1 MRATAP
7 TFDYY
12 TPDTI
17 SDAVNLIG
25 KLKPV
30 NIIAGGTDFVPAV
43 RLKGFRPKH
52 VVSLV
57 NLRKEL
63 SYVTFKGG
71 AVRIGALTKIR
82 DAQRS
87 EHLRKNATCLHEALS
102 QIGSVQIRNMAT
114 IGGNLCNASPAADSA
129 PPLLVLDASVEI
141 VRRGGRRTIPLK
153 DFFLGP
159 GKTVLRKGELLKEIA
174 FRPEAGTVSSFQKLG
189 RTRGEDISVAAAAV
203 LLKTDGSRISHARIA
218 LGSVAPIPIRAYKSE
233 KELLGKAASEAVLDS
248 AAAKAAEEA
257 EPITDVRATGDYR
270 RSAVKALV
278 RQGLARALERAR
290 GGA

>member
-12 TPDTI
+12 TPRT
-17 SDAVNLIG
+17 VTEVLNLIG

-30 NIIAGGTDFVPAV
+30 NMIAGGTDFVPAV
-43 RLKGFRPKH
+43 RLNGFRPKN

-57 NLRKEL
+57 NLRREL
-63 SYVTFKGG
+63 SYVTFKGDT
-71 AVRIGALTKIR
+71 VRIGALTRIR
-82 DAQRS
+82 DVQRS
-87 EHLRKNATCLHEALS
+87 EHIRKATCLHEALA

-141 VRRGGRRTIPLK
+141 VRRGGRRTIPLR

-159 GKTVLRKGELLKEIA
+159 GKTVLRKGELLKDIA
-174 FRPEAGTVSSFQKLG
+174 FRSEAGTASAFQKLG
-189 RTRGEDISVAAAAV
+189 RTRGEDISTATAAI
-203 LLKTDGSRISHARIA
+203 LLKTDGSKISQARIA
-218 LGSVAPIPIRAYKSE
+218 LGSVAPTPIRAYKSE
-233 KELLGKAASEAVLDS
+233 KELVGKTVSEAILDA

-257 EPITDVRATGDYR
+257 KPITDVRASGDYR

-278 RQGLARALERAR
+278 RQGLAEALERAR

>member
-1 MRATAP
+1 MRATVP

-12 TPDTI
+12 SPRTVTE
-17 SDAVNLIG
+17 ALNLIG

-71 AVRIGALTKIR
+71 TVRIGALTRIR
-82 DAQRS
+82 DAHRS
-87 EHLRKNATCLHEALS
+87 EHLRKKATCLHEALS

-129 PPLLVLDASVEI
+129 SPLLVLDASVQI
-141 VRRGGRRTIPLK
+141 VRKGGRRTIPLK

-159 GKTVLRKGELLKEIA
+159 GKTVLRKGELLKEIT
-174 FRPEAGTVSSFQKLG
+174 FRPDADTASSFQKLG
-189 RTRGEDISVAAAAV
+189 RTRGKDISIATAAV
-203 LLKTDGSRISHARIA
+203 LLKTDGSRISQARIA

-233 KELLGKAASEAVLDS
+233 KELVGKVTSEAVLDS

-257 EPITDVRATGDYR
+257 KPITDVRTTGDYR

-278 RQGLARALERAR
+278 RQGLAQALQRAR
-290 GGA
+290 GDA

>member
-12 TPDTI
+12 TPKT
-17 SDAVNLIG
+17 VTEVLNLIG
-25 KLKPV
+25 KLRPV
-30 NIIAGGTDFVPAV
+30 SIIAGGTDFVPAV

-63 SYVTFKGG
+63 SYVTFKDGT
-71 AVRIGALTKIR
+71 VRIGALTKIR

-87 EHLRKNATCLHEALS
+87 EHLRKKATCLHEALS

-129 PPLLVLDASVEI
+129 PPLLVLDASVEVI
-141 VRRGGRRTIPLK
+141 RKGGRRTIPLE
-153 DFFLGP
+153 DFFVGP
-159 GKTVLRKGELLKEIA
+159 GKTALRKGELLREIT
-174 FRPEAGTVSSFQKLG
+174 FRPEAGTASSFQKLG
-189 RTRGEDISVAAAAV
+189 RTRGEDISTATAAV
-203 LLKTDGSRISHARIA
+203 LLKTDGSKISHARIA
-218 LGSVAPIPIRAYKSE
+218 LGSVAPTPIRAHKAE
-233 KELLGKAASEAVLDS
+233 KELVGKAASESVLDS
-248 AAAKAAEEA
+248 VASKASEEA
-257 EPITDVRATGDYR
+257 SPISDVRATADYR

-278 RQGLARALERAR
+278 MRGLAEALESAR
-290 GGA
+290 GDA

>member
-12 TPDTI
+12 TPRTV
-17 SDAVNLIG
+17 SELVSLIG

-30 NIIAGGTDFVPAV
+30 TVIAGGTDFVPAV
-43 RLKGFRPKH
+43 RLKGFRPKN

-57 NLRKEL
+57 NLRKAL
-63 SYVTFKGG
+63 SYVTSKRGT
-71 AVRIGALTKIR
+71 VRIGALTKIR
-82 DAQRS
+82 DVQRS
-87 EHLRKNATCLHEALS
+87 GHIRKTTCLHEALS

-129 PPLLVLDASVEI
+129 PPLLVLDASLEI
-141 VRRGGRRTIPLK
+141 IRKGGRRTIPLR

-159 GKTVLRKGELLKEIA
+159 GKTTLRRGELLREIA
-174 FRPEAGTVSSFQKLG
+174 FRPEAGTASSFQKLG
-189 RTRGEDISVAAAAV
+189 RTRGEDISTATAAV
-203 LLKTDGSRISHARIA
+203 LLKIDGSKISQARIA
-218 LGSVAPIPIRAYKSE
+218 LGSVAPTPIRAYKSE
-233 KELLGKAASEAVLDS
+233 KELVGKAISETILD
-248 AAAKAAEEA
+248 AAAVKAAEEA
-257 EPITDVRATGDYR
+257 KPITDVRASGDYR

-278 RQGLARALERAR
+278 REGLTQALARAR

>member
-7 TFDYY
+7 TFNYY
-12 TPDTI
+12 TPRTV
-17 SDAVNLIG
+17 SETLNLIE

-30 NIIAGGTDFVPAV
+30 NVIAGGTDFVPAV

-63 SYVTFKGG
+63 SYVIFKGG
-71 AVRIGALTKIR
+71 TVRIGALTRIR

-87 EHLRKNATCLHEALS
+87 VHLRKKATCLHEALS

-141 VRRGGRRTIPLK
+141 VRKGGRRTIPLK

-159 GKTVLRKGELLKEIA
+159 GKTALRKGELLKGIT
-174 FRPEAGTVSSFQKLG
+174 FRPEAGTASSFQKLG
-189 RTRGEDISVAAAAV
+189 RTRGEDISIATAAV
-203 LLKTDGSRISHARIA
+203 LLKTDGSRISQARIA
-218 LGSVAPIPIRAYKSE
+218 LGSVAPIPTRAYESE
-233 KELLGKAASEAVLDS
+233 KELVGKAASEAVLDS
-248 AAAKAAEEA
+248 AATKAAEEA
-257 EPITDVRATGDYR
+257 KPITDVRATGDYR

-278 RQGLARALERAR
+278 RQGLAQALERTR

>member
-12 TPDTI
+12 APRTVTE
-17 SDAVNLIG
+17 ALNLIG

-30 NIIAGGTDFVPAV
+30 NVIAGGTDFVPAV

-63 SYVTFKGG
+63 SYVTFKRDT
-71 AVRIGALTKIR
+71 VRIGALTKIR
-82 DAQRS
+82 DVQRS
-87 EHLRKNATCLHEALS
+87 EHIRKAMCLHEALS

-141 VRRGGRRTIPLK
+141 VRKGGRRTIPLK

-159 GKTVLRKGELLKEIA
+159 GKTALRKGELLREIA
-174 FRPEAGTVSSFQKLG
+174 FRHETGTASSFQKLG
-189 RTRGEDISVAAAAV
+189 RTRGEDISTATAAV
-203 LLKTDGSRISHARIA
+203 LLKIDGPRISQARIA
-218 LGSVAPIPIRAYKSE
+218 LGSVAPTPIRAYKSE
-233 KELLGKAASEAVLDS
+233 KELVGKTVSETILD
-248 AAAKAAEEA
+248 AAAVRAAEEA
-257 EPITDVRATGDYR
+257 KPITDVRASGDYR

-278 RQGLARALERAR
+278 RQGLAQALERAR
-290 GGA
+290 GGV

>member
-7 TFDYY
+7 TFEYY
-12 TPDTI
+12 TPRTI
-17 SDAVNLIG
+17 AEVLNLIG

-30 NIIAGGTDFVPAV
+30 NVIAGGTDLIPAV

-63 SYVTFKGG
+63 SYVTFKRDT
-71 AVRIGALTKIR
+71 VRIGALTKIR

-87 EHLRKNATCLHEALS
+87 GHIRKTTCLHEALS

-129 PPLLVLDASVEI
+129 PPLLVLEASIEI
-141 VRRGGRRTIPLK
+141 VRKGGRRRIPLK

-159 GKTVLRKGELLKEIA
+159 GKTALRKGELLREIA
-174 FRPEAGTVSSFQKLG
+174 FRPEAGTASSFQKLG
-189 RTRGEDISVAAAAV
+189 RTRGEDISTATAAV
-203 LLKTDGSRISHARIA
+203 LLKIDGSKISQARIA
-218 LGSVAPIPIRAYKSE
+218 LGSVAPTPIRAYKSE
-233 KELLGKAASEAVLDS
+233 KELVGKTASEAILDA
-248 AAAKAAEEA
+248 AAAKSAEEA
-257 EPITDVRATGDYR
+257 KPITDVRASGDYR

-278 RQGLARALERAR
+278 RQGLAQALERAR
-290 GGA
+290 GGV

>member
-12 TPDTI
+12 TPRT
-17 SDAVNLIG
+17 VTEVLNLIG

-43 RLKGFRPKH
+43 RLKGFRPKN

-57 NLRKEL
+57 NLRREL
-63 SYVTFKGG
+63 NYVTFKGDT
-71 AVRIGALTKIR
+71 VRIGALTRIR
-82 DAQRS
+82 DVQRS
-87 EHLRKNATCLHEALS
+87 EHIRKAMCLHEALA

-141 VRRGGRRTIPLK
+141 VRRGGRRTIPLR

-159 GKTVLRKGELLKEIA
+159 GKTVLRKGELLKDIV
-174 FRPEAGTVSSFQKLG
+174 FRSEAGTASAFQKLG
-189 RTRGEDISVAAAAV
+189 RTRGEDISTATAAI
-203 LLKTDGSRISHARIA
+203 LLKTDGSKISQARIG
-218 LGSVAPIPIRAYKSE
+218 LGSVAPTPIRAYKSE
-233 KELLGKAASEAVLDS
+233 KELVGKTVSEAILDA

-257 EPITDVRATGDYR
+257 KPITDVRASEDYR

-278 RQGLARALERAR
+278 RQGLAEALERAR